1 VVEQAVECG
10 HHELLEWAL
19 AHGAPVP

>member
-1 VVEQAVECG
+1 VVQHAVDSG
-10 HHELLEWAL
+10 YHELLEWAL